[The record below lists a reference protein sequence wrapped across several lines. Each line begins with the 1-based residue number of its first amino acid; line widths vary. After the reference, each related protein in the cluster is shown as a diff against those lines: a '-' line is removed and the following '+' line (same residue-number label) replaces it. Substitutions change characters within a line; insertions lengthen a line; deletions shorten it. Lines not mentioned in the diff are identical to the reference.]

1 MPSDET
7 ALKLLIGTNIPIAA
21 PSANLSGKPSPTS
34 AIHVLEDLD
43 GKIDMVIDGGDVEI
57 GIESTIVDVTDNDP
71 KILRPGFITKE
82 MIEEVIGQE
91 VKYEKLEIKNLR
103 LLE

>member
-7 ALKLLIGTNIPIAA
+7 ALKLLIGHNIPLST
-21 PSANLSGKPSPTS
+21 SANLSGKPSPTS

-91 VKYEKLEIKNLR
+91 VKYEKLGNKNLR
-103 LLE
+103 LPE

>member
-1 MPSDET
+1 
-7 ALKLLIGTNIPIAA
+7 
-21 PSANLSGKPSPTS
+21 
-34 AIHVLEDLD
+34 
-43 GKIDMVIDGGDVEI
+43 MVIDGGDVEI

-91 VKYEKLEIKNLR
+91 VKYEKK
-103 LLE
+103 